1 MPDASRPAP
10 SVPAAPA
17 EVVRLPSLAM
27 LGTGSMNGAILGG
40 LLQPGVEVDG
50 DVRVTT
56 RSAAS
61 ATTLG
66 ERDGVTASSVEE
78 DADANRR
85 AVRGARVVIV
95 GVKPHMVPDL
105 LREIADDLD
114 PGALVISVAAGV
126 TIATFESLLP
136 EQVAVLRS
144 MPNTPS
150 LVGRG
155 VTGLAAGTRS
165 TPEDLAVAR
174 AVFATVGDVVE
185 VPEERIDALSTI
197 SGSGPAYVFLLIEEL
212 TRTAEAK
219 GFTPDEAR
227 VLVQGTFR
235 GAVELLAASDDE
247 PAQLRRRVTS
257 PKGTTERA
265 VEVLQAAD
273 LSGLFDRATDAALAR
288 ARELAAG

>member
-1 MPDASRPAP
+1 
-10 SVPAAPA
+10 
-17 EVVRLPSLAM
+17 M

-40 LLQPGVEVDG
+40 LLSPRVEVDG

-61 ATTLG
+61 AAALDVR
-66 ERDGVTASSVEE
+66 EGVAAASVEE
-78 DADANRR
+78 DPDANRR

-105 LREIADDLD
+105 LREVADDLE
-114 PGALVISVAAGV
+114 PGTLVISVAAGV

-136 EQVAVLRS
+136 QHVAVVRS

-155 VTGLAAGTRS
+155 VAGLAAGTRS
-165 TPEDLAVAR
+165 TPEDLALAR

-185 VPEERIDALSTI
+185 VPEDRIDALSTI

-212 TRTAEAK
+212 TRTAVTK
-219 GFTPDEAR
+219 GFSPEEAR

-247 PAQLRRRVTS
+247 PAELRRRVTS

-273 LSGLFDRATDAALAR
+273 LAGLFDRATDAALAR